1 MKNTLFL
8 IVIIF
13 LSCDNQNP
21 INLNPE
27 LGLLMAEN
35 EFHLDVENS
44 IEVSAEISGATLYKG
59 TLGESAIIW
68 LYVNEQE
75 HPCGGNQ
82 TIIDAM
88 YSYDKQ
94 ESWILLSVTTDPQKQ
109 NYCMVEDHFTGV
121 LFLVANENSLNGTW
135 ISPNAERQLKVE
147 LHKTK
152 LDNETK
158 ENLDETLFDDLLYN
172 KNDC

>member
-8 IVIIF
+8 IAIIF

-27 LGLLMAEN
+27 LGPLMAQN
-35 EFHLDVENS
+35 EYKLDAESSN
-44 IEVSAEISGATLYKG
+44 EVSAEISGATLYKG
-59 TLGESAIIW
+59 TLGESTVIR
-68 LYVNEQE
+68 LYMSEQE

-94 ESWILLSVTTDPQKQ
+94 EKWILLSVTTDIQKQ

-121 LFLVANENSLNGTW
+121 LFLVANENTFSGTW
-135 ISPNAERQLKVE
+135 ISPTTERQLKVE

-158 ENLDETLFDDLLYN
+158 EKLDETLFDDLLYN